1 MVDIQKNEQVNGE
14 LRALYQQYAEAYLS
28 AYRAAFHDPEPP
40 HRINE
45 FGIIDVKQYD
55 GDKGILFIAKET
67 NGWDNADYKADRL
80 FRSWVNGI
88 ARNGLAG
95 KGHVGRHPGMWYN
108 LGRWAAYLNG
118 TNRNIDQIKTYKR
131 EALQAIGTVAFTNL
145 NKVRGRGSSGKEYWA
160 LANADISGRLLR
172 AELDILRPKIVVC
185 CGTSIVFRTHI
196 ELFPGAV
203 ISMPHPA
210 ARMGS
215 TQMLRRLEEQ
225 TRQPED
231 ILSS

>member
-1 MVDIQKNEQVNGE
+1 MVDIQKNEQVNGK

-55 GDKGILFIAKET
+55 GDKGILFMAKET

-118 TNRNIDQIKTYKR
+118 TNRNIDQIKTYIKR
-131 EALQAIGTVAFTNL
+131 GASGNWD
-145 NKVRGRGSSGKEYWA
+145 SSFYQSEQGAGPWVVGERI
-160 LANADISGRLLR
+160 LGLSQCGH
-172 AELDILRPKIVVC
+172 LRPAAKSGI
-185 CGTSIVFRTHI
+185 GY
-196 ELFPGAV
+196 
-203 ISMPHPA
+203 PA
-210 ARMGS
+210 
-215 TQMLRRLEEQ
+215 
-225 TRQPED
+225 P
-231 ILSS
+231 